1 MPKINLKSRIVG
13 HGEEAPDNLTANPL
27 NFRRHPKEQLNAL
40 KGSMKELGWIK
51 TVIVNK
57 RSGYVLDGHARVE
70 EAIRQGLPSIPV
82 TYVDLDENEE
92 KLALA
97 VLDPI
102 TELAYRDDETLKL
115 LLEQANA
122 SDQDLKDFLLTLNAQ
137 EAESGLLPSADED
150 EVPEPPKKAITKLGD
165 LITLGNHR
173 LLCGDATKIEYVEKL
188 MDGKKADMVF
198 TDPPYGMKKENV
210 GVLNDNLN
218 YDDLL
223 EFNQKW
229 IPLSFSVTKK
239 NGSWYCWGTDEPLM
253 DIYGVIIKPMIKS
266 QQATFRNLITWSKG
280 HAQGQNSENTRS
292 YAIADEKCLF
302 VMCGVQGCNSN
313 ADNYFDG
320 WESIRAYLEQE
331 SNKCGGQKKWKEML
345 SNHMGS
351 HYFTKSQWV
360 FPTKEAYKKM
370 QDYGISH
377 SAFRKEYDE
386 IEKEYYAT
394 RAYFNNTHDN
404 FNNVWEFD
412 RHQRDGS
419 EGGHATPKPIQLCER
434 AIKSSSETEEV
445 VLDLFG
451 GSGSTLIACEKTNR
465 HCYMME
471 LDPIYCDVIIE
482 RWEKATGKKAI
493 RP

>member
-13 HGEEAPDNLTANPL
+13 HGDEAPDNLTANPL

-150 EVPEPPKKAITKLGD
+150 EVPEPPKQAITKLGD

-173 LLCGDATKIEYVEKL
+173 LLCGDATKIEDVEKL

-198 TDPPYGMKKENV
+198 TDPPYNIGYQDMKGEFDKIK
-210 GVLNDNLN
+210 NDNMSDEHFLAFLQSTIMPAEVMYVCCSWQN
-218 YDDLL
+218 AHIFKQAMTDIGKPAKAMIVWDKVNPAQHLDLYFKQH
-223 EFNQKW
+223 EIIFYHGNFGGSKTVRGDVWQIKRQKNTVHPTMKP
-229 IPLSFSVTKK
+229 IELIEMALGDHPTKK
-239 NGSWYCWGTDEPLM
+239 
-253 DIYGVIIKPMIKS
+253 
-266 QQATFRNLITWSKG
+266 
-280 HAQGQNSENTRS
+280 
-292 YAIADEKCLF
+292 
-302 VMCGVQGCNSN
+302 
-313 ADNYFDG
+313 
-320 WESIRAYLEQE
+320 
-331 SNKCGGQKKWKEML
+331 
-345 SNHMGS
+345 
-351 HYFTKSQWV
+351 
-360 FPTKEAYKKM
+360 
-370 QDYGISH
+370 
-377 SAFRKEYDE
+377 
-386 IEKEYYAT
+386 
-394 RAYFNNTHDN
+394 
-404 FNNVWEFD
+404 
-412 RHQRDGS
+412 
-419 EGGHATPKPIQLCER
+419 
-434 AIKSSSETEEV
+434 V
-445 VLDLFG
+445 VADLFG

>member
-137 EAESGLLPSADED
+137 EAESGLLPSVDED

-165 LITLGNHR
+165 LIALGNHR
-173 LLCGDATKIEYVEKL
+173 LLCGDATKIEDVEKL

-198 TDPPYGMKKENV
+198 TDPPYGVDYEGIINDSRIGLENLLRQSFQNYMCLSKSGASIYCFHSDKCADIFHKVFREFFHFSSMIIWEKNSLTLSQTDYQSQHEPCLYGWMDNGKHHWYSDRKQTSIWKFHKE
-210 GVLNDNLN
+210 
-218 YDDLL
+218 
-223 EFNQKW
+223 K
-229 IPLSFSVTKK
+229 
-239 NGSWYCWGTDEPLM
+239 C
-253 DIYGVIIKPMIKS
+253 
-266 QQATFRNLITWSKG
+266 KG
-280 HAQGQNSENTRS
+280 HT
-292 YAIADEKCLF
+292 
-302 VMCGVQGCNSN
+302 
-313 ADNYFDG
+313 
-320 WESIRAYLEQE
+320 
-331 SNKCGGQKKWKEML
+331 
-345 SNHMGS
+345 
-351 HYFTKSQWV
+351 
-360 FPTKEAYKKM
+360 
-370 QDYGISH
+370 
-377 SAFRKEYDE
+377 
-386 IEKEYYAT
+386 
-394 RAYFNNTHDN
+394 
-404 FNNVWEFD
+404 
-412 RHQRDGS
+412 
-419 EGGHATPKPIQLCER
+419 TPKPITLVEK
-434 AIKSSSETEEV
+434 AINNSSKTGQS

-471 LDPIYCDVIIE
+471 LNPIYCDVIIE

>member
-198 TDPPYGMKKENV
+198 TDPPYGISFVPQRKTHK
-210 GVLNDNLN
+210 GILNDDLDNDNFSDFLN
-218 YDDLL
+218 AAFATAFASMKSNTYAFIWTGWSKIGIFEKSL
-223 EFNQKW
+223 QKYFKIQSLHIW
-229 IPLSFSVTKK
+229 VKNNFGIGYYSRPKHEPFYLCLNGKPPYPKDVPADVWEAKK
-239 NGSWYCWGTDEPLM
+239 VHKTIHSCE
-253 DIYGVIIKPMIKS
+253 KPIE
-266 QQATFRNLITWSKG
+266 LITNILNTYS
-280 HAQGQNSENTRS
+280 QN
-292 YAIADEKCLF
+292 
-302 VMCGVQGCNSN
+302 NS
-313 ADNYFDG
+313 
-320 WESIRAYLEQE
+320 
-331 SNKCGGQKKWKEML
+331 
-345 SNHMGS
+345 
-351 HYFTKSQWV
+351 
-360 FPTKEAYKKM
+360 
-370 QDYGISH
+370 
-377 SAFRKEYDE
+377 
-386 IEKEYYAT
+386 
-394 RAYFNNTHDN
+394 
-404 FNNVWEFD
+404 
-412 RHQRDGS
+412 
-419 EGGHATPKPIQLCER
+419 
-434 AIKSSSETEEV
+434 

-493 RP
+493 RQ

>member
-1 MPKINLKSRIVG
+1 MPKLSLKSRIIG

-40 KGSMKELGWIK
+40 RGSMKELGWIK

-122 SDQDLKDFLLTLNAQ
+122 SDQDLKDFLLTLNNQ

-165 LITLGNHR
+165 LILLGNHR
-173 LLCGDATKIEYVEKL
+173 LLCGDATKIEDVEKL

-198 TDPPYGMKKENV
+198 TDPPYGM
-210 GVLNDNLN
+210 NLDTDFTKMGN
-218 YDDLL
+218 AGRKHRQVIGDDKQFNASFIL
-223 EFNQKW
+223 EMFAYCNEIFLW
-229 IPLSFSVTKK
+229 GADYYVETLSRDYT
-239 NGSWYCWGTDEPLM
+239 NLGSW
-253 DIYGVIIKPMIKS
+253 IIWDKYSDDKRMGLLDGRFGS
-266 QQATFRNLITWSKG
+266 AFETCWSKNKHKREIARVLVKTSFTSKG
-280 HAQGQNSENTRS
+280 DETRVHPTQKPVQLAQWFFSRWG
-292 YAIADEKCLF
+292 K
-302 VMCGVQGCNSN
+302 SN
-313 ADNYFDG
+313 D
-320 WESIRAYLEQE
+320 II
-331 SNKCGGQKKWKEML
+331 
-345 SNHMGS
+345 
-351 HYFTKSQWV
+351 T
-360 FPTKEAYKKM
+360 
-370 QDYGISH
+370 
-377 SAFRKEYDE
+377 
-386 IEKEYYAT
+386 
-394 RAYFNNTHDN
+394 
-404 FNNVWEFD
+404 
-412 RHQRDGS
+412 
-419 EGGHATPKPIQLCER
+419 
-434 AIKSSSETEEV
+434 
-445 VLDLFG
+445 DLFG

-465 HCYMME
+465 QCYMME

-482 RWEKATGKKAI
+482 RWEKATGKKAV
-493 RP
+493 RQ

>member
-173 LLCGDATKIEYVEKL
+173 LLCGDATKIEDVEKL

-198 TDPPYGMKKENV
+198 TDPPYGIDEETDRSFASRTRLAKGNTFNKIIGDDSIDTALLAYSICENLSDVICYWGGNYYANKIPASACWIVWDKRVEDKQKDANSDCELAYVKHPQKKSVRIFRHLWKGLMKDSERGQKRVHPTQKPIALAEWCFNE
-210 GVLNDNLN
+210 LN
-218 YDDLL
+218 
-223 EFNQKW
+223 E
-229 IPLSFSVTKK
+229 
-239 NGSWYCWGTDEPLM
+239 
-253 DIYGVIIKPMIKS
+253 KS
-266 QQATFRNLITWSKG
+266 
-280 HAQGQNSENTRS
+280 
-292 YAIADEKCLF
+292 
-302 VMCGVQGCNSN
+302 
-313 ADNYFDG
+313 
-320 WESIRAYLEQE
+320 ESI
-331 SNKCGGQKKWKEML
+331 
-345 SNHMGS
+345 
-351 HYFTKSQWV
+351 V
-360 FPTKEAYKKM
+360 
-370 QDYGISH
+370 
-377 SAFRKEYDE
+377 
-386 IEKEYYAT
+386 
-394 RAYFNNTHDN
+394 
-404 FNNVWEFD
+404 
-412 RHQRDGS
+412 
-419 EGGHATPKPIQLCER
+419 
-434 AIKSSSETEEV
+434 
-445 VLDLFG
+445 DLFG

>member
-1 MPKINLKSRIVG
+1 MPKLSLKSRIIG

-40 KGSMKELGWIK
+40 RGSMKELGWIK

-122 SDQDLKDFLLTLNAQ
+122 SDQDLKDFLLTLNNQ

-150 EVPEPPKKAITKLGD
+150 EVPEPPKQAITKLGD
-165 LITLGNHR
+165 LIILGNHR
-173 LLCGDATKIEYVEKL
+173 LLCGDATKTGDVEKL

-198 TDPPYGMKKENV
+198 TDPPYGVDYDGGALSKRIK
-210 GVLNDNLN
+210 LKNDGKNTN
-218 YDDLL
+218 IY
-223 EFNQKW
+223 QMT
-229 IPLSFSVTKK
+229 IPLIFIFTIDKVPIYIWHAAGYADMASNLWANNIEIRSQIIWNKNLAQFGALSAQYKQKHEPCFYCFKKGQSPYWYGSTNQVTVWDVQRESK
-239 NGSWYCWGTDEPLM
+239 NE
-253 DIYGVIIKPMIKS
+253 
-266 QQATFRNLITWSKG
+266 F
-280 HAQGQNSENTRS
+280 H
-292 YAIADEKCLF
+292 
-302 VMCGVQGCNSN
+302 
-313 ADNYFDG
+313 
-320 WESIRAYLEQE
+320 
-331 SNKCGGQKKWKEML
+331 
-345 SNHMGS
+345 
-351 HYFTKSQWV
+351 
-360 FPTKEAYKKM
+360 PT
-370 QDYGISH
+370 Q
-377 SAFRKEYDE
+377 
-386 IEKEYYAT
+386 
-394 RAYFNNTHDN
+394 
-404 FNNVWEFD
+404 
-412 RHQRDGS
+412 
-419 EGGHATPKPIQLCER
+419 KPIELAEI
-434 AIKSSSETEEV
+434 AINNSSKKGQS

-465 HCYMME
+465 QCYMME

-493 RP
+493 RQ

>member
-122 SDQDLKDFLLTLNAQ
+122 SDQDLKDFVLTLNAQ
-137 EAESGLLPSADED
+137 EAESGLLPSVDED
-150 EVPEPPKKAITKLGD
+150 EVPEPPKQVITKLGD

-173 LLCGDATKIEYVEKL
+173 LLCGDATKIEDVEKL

-198 TDPPYGMKKENV
+198 TDPPYGIDYQSGMSKGGTATRFNK
-210 GVLNDNLN
+210 LKNDNVILDISDIIFVN
-218 YDDLL
+218 MNDNSACFIWTSHFVYPIWRNQFNTYYKQTIIWHKGGGGIGDL
-223 EFNQKW
+223 
-229 IPLSFSVTKK
+229 
-239 NGSWYCWGTDEPLM
+239 
-253 DIYGVIIKPMIKS
+253 YG
-266 QQATFRNLITWSKG
+266 
-280 HAQGQNSENTRS
+280 S
-292 YAIADEKCLF
+292 YAIDYELALFCVKGRVLLNEKRRSAVWKLSKDN
-302 VMCGVQGCNSN
+302 VMS
-313 ADNYFDG
+313 
-320 WESIRAYLEQE
+320 YLHPTQKPVELAE
-331 SNKCGGQKKWKEML
+331 AAILDLSNK
-345 SNHMGS
+345 
-351 HYFTKSQWV
+351 
-360 FPTKEAYKKM
+360 
-370 QDYGISH
+370 
-377 SAFRKEYDE
+377 
-386 IEKEYYAT
+386 
-394 RAYFNNTHDN
+394 NN
-404 FNNVWEFD
+404 
-412 RHQRDGS
+412 
-419 EGGHATPKPIQLCER
+419 I
-434 AIKSSSETEEV
+434 I
-445 VLDLFG
+445 LDLFG

-493 RP
+493 RQ

>member
-1 MPKINLKSRIVG
+1 MPKLSLKSRIIG

-40 KGSMKELGWIK
+40 RGSMKELGWIK

-115 LLEQANA
+115 LLDQANA
-122 SDQDLKDFLLTLNAQ
+122 SDQDLKDFLLTLNNQ

-173 LLCGDATKIEYVEKL
+173 LLCGDATKIEDVEKL

-198 TDPPYGMKKENV
+198 TDPPYGIDYQSGMSKGGTATRFNK
-210 GVLNDNLN
+210 LKNDNVILN
-218 YDDLL
+218 ISDIIFANMNDNSACFIWTSHSVYPIWRNQFDTYYKQTIIWHKGGGGIGDL
-223 EFNQKW
+223 
-229 IPLSFSVTKK
+229 
-239 NGSWYCWGTDEPLM
+239 
-253 DIYGVIIKPMIKS
+253 YG
-266 QQATFRNLITWSKG
+266 
-280 HAQGQNSENTRS
+280 S
-292 YAIADEKCLF
+292 YAVDYELALFCVKGRVLLNEKRRSAVWKL
-302 VMCGVQGCNSN
+302 SK
-313 ADNYFDG
+313 DNVL
-320 WESIRAYLEQE
+320 SYLHPTQKPVELAE
-331 SNKCGGQKKWKEML
+331 AAILDLSNK
-345 SNHMGS
+345 
-351 HYFTKSQWV
+351 
-360 FPTKEAYKKM
+360 
-370 QDYGISH
+370 
-377 SAFRKEYDE
+377 
-386 IEKEYYAT
+386 
-394 RAYFNNTHDN
+394 NN
-404 FNNVWEFD
+404 
-412 RHQRDGS
+412 
-419 EGGHATPKPIQLCER
+419 I
-434 AIKSSSETEEV
+434 I
-445 VLDLFG
+445 LDLFG

-482 RWEKATGKKAI
+482 RWEKATGKKAQ
-493 RP
+493 RV

>member
-173 LLCGDATKIEYVEKL
+173 LLCGDATKIEDVEKL

-198 TDPPYGMKKENV
+198 TDPPYGISIV
-210 GVLNDNLN
+210 GGSKSFGTVGGGKIVKANTYSNIIGDETTQTAIDSYNICVSLQIPVLIFWGGNHYSSNLPDSSCWIVWDKN
-218 YDDLL
+218 NTGNFADAELAWT
-223 EFNQKW
+223 NQKTAVRIFKHTW
-229 IPLSFSVTKK
+229 
-239 NGSWYCWGTDEPLM
+239 NGL
-253 DIYGVIIKPMIKS
+253 IKE
-266 QQATFRNLITWSKG
+266 
-280 HAQGQNSENTRS
+280 SERR
-292 YAIADEKCLF
+292 EKRC
-302 VMCGVQGCNSN
+302 
-313 ADNYFDG
+313 
-320 WESIRAYLEQE
+320 
-331 SNKCGGQKKWKEML
+331 
-345 SNHMGS
+345 H
-351 HYFTKSQWV
+351 
-360 FPTKEAYKKM
+360 PT
-370 QDYGISH
+370 Q
-377 SAFRKEYDE
+377 
-386 IEKEYYAT
+386 
-394 RAYFNNTHDN
+394 
-404 FNNVWEFD
+404 
-412 RHQRDGS
+412 
-419 EGGHATPKPIQLCER
+419 KPIALAEWCFNKYGENCK
-434 AIKSSSETEEV
+434 I

-493 RP
+493 RQ

>member
-13 HGEEAPDNLTANPL
+13 HREEAPDNLTANPL

-137 EAESGLLPSADED
+137 EAESGLLPTADED
-150 EVPEPPKKAITKLGD
+150 DVPETPKKAITKLGD
-165 LITLGNHR
+165 LIILGNHR
-173 LLCGDATKIEYVEKL
+173 LLCGDATKIENIDKL
-188 MDGKKADMVF
+188 MSSKKADMVF
-198 TDPPYGMKKENV
+198 TDPPYGIRIVKGNTVGGGGKCKPGKYREIIGDDTTETAVNAYNVCVSLEIPVQIFWGGNYYADRLPPSSCWIVWDKDNGKNNFADAELAWTNQKTAVRIFKHRWNGMLKASERNQKRVHPTQKPVALAEWTFENY
-210 GVLNDNLN
+210 GNLND
-218 YDDLL
+218 
-223 EFNQKW
+223 K
-229 IPLSFSVTKK
+229 
-239 NGSWYCWGTDEPLM
+239 
-253 DIYGVIIKPMIKS
+253 
-266 QQATFRNLITWSKG
+266 
-280 HAQGQNSENTRS
+280 
-292 YAIADEKCLF
+292 
-302 VMCGVQGCNSN
+302 
-313 ADNYFDG
+313 
-320 WESIRAYLEQE
+320 
-331 SNKCGGQKKWKEML
+331 
-345 SNHMGS
+345 
-351 HYFTKSQWV
+351 
-360 FPTKEAYKKM
+360 
-370 QDYGISH
+370 
-377 SAFRKEYDE
+377 
-386 IEKEYYAT
+386 
-394 RAYFNNTHDN
+394 
-404 FNNVWEFD
+404 
-412 RHQRDGS
+412 
-419 EGGHATPKPIQLCER
+419 
-434 AIKSSSETEEV
+434 

-493 RP
+493 RQ